1 VVVNGLDHEWK
12 EDRRGKRTARKGE
25 FSSNSRSVF
34 SCVSIAKPVCSSE
47 APETQK
53 QWHKLDCSGKFV
65 NWTVAQLTKV
75 SNLKNSSFLYYFHDT
90 RLTPCI
96 KIPILFLARD
106 VGPGPMIA

>member
-1 VVVNGLDHEWK
+1 MDWITNGRQIEGENVRLGKENSLLILVVFFL
-12 EDRRGKRTARKGE
+12 AYPL
-25 FSSNSRSVF
+25 RSLF
-34 SCVSIAKPVCSSE
+34 CSSE